1 MSTFTTTSKQNA
13 QLSRLQRFTY
23 WFSRHW
29 LFVFGVLLAIYIG
42 LPWLAPLAMQMG
54 WTTLGQ
60 AIYLGY
66 ATQCHQ
72 LPQRSIFLFG
82 PQAMYSLNDI
92 QAAWQIT
99 NNPMI
104 LRQFVGDSE
113 LGWKVAWSDR
123 MVYMYGSLLFFG
135 LLYAPLRRRIRP
147 LSVWIFALFLLPMA
161 VDGVSHAI
169 SDFAGV
175 GAGFRD
181 HNAWLVTL
189 TGNRLP
195 AGFYAGDALGSFNSW
210 MRFLSGLFFG
220 LGVAWLALPRLE
232 SGFTDTVEQLEAREE
247 QRARKQG
254 QPERNRPTAQRKS
267 L

>member
-1 MSTFTTTSKQNA
+1 MSTFAKSSKENTR
-13 QLSRLQRFTY
+13 LSRLERFTY

-29 LFVFGVLLAIYIG
+29 LFVFGLLLAIYII

-54 WTTLGQ
+54 WTTLGH

-72 LPQRSIFLFG
+72 LPQRSLFLFG
-82 PQAMYSLNDI
+82 PQAMYSLNDV
-92 QAAWQIT
+92 QAAWQMT
-99 NNPMI
+99 TNPMI
-104 LRQFVGDSE
+104 LRQFVGDSA

-147 LSVWIFALFLLPMA
+147 LSFWIFALFLLPMA
-161 VDGVSHAI
+161 VDGLSHAI
-169 SDFAGV
+169 SDLSGV
-175 GAGFRD
+175 GTGFRD
-181 HNAWLVTL
+181 HNAWLATL
-189 TGNRLP
+189 TGNSLP
-195 AGFYAGDALGSFNSW
+195 ATFYAGDALGSFNSW

-220 LGVAWLALPRLE
+220 LGVAWLALPRLD
-232 SGFTDTVEQLEAREE
+232 SSFAATAQQLEAREE
-247 QRARKQG
+247 QQALKGER
-254 QPERNRPTAQRKS
+254 PERRGAAAQRKA